1 MASLMQ
7 KLQVFSRSPRGKKL
21 IAQARA
27 YATKPENQA
36 KLKSLGSRL
45 TSKDTRR

>member
-1 MASLMQ
+1 MASLIQ
-7 KLQVFSRSPRGKKL
+7 KLQVLARSPQGKKV
-21 IAQARA
+21 IAQARD

-45 TSKDTRR
+45 TTKDTRR

>member
-1 MASLMQ
+1 MASLIR
-7 KLQVFSRSPRGKKL
+7 KLQAFGRSPQGKKL
-21 IAQARA
+21 IAQART

-45 TSKDTRR
+45 TNKDKRR

>member
-1 MASLMQ
+1 MASIVT
-7 KLQVFSRSPRGKKL
+7 KLQVFARSPQGKKL

>member
-1 MASLMQ
+1 MASLSQ
-7 KLQVFSRSPRGKKL
+7 KLQAFARSPQGKKL
-21 IAQARA
+21 IGQARA

-45 TSKDTRR
+45 TGKDKRR